1 MSVSRSFVSHQVRER
16 EERKGKLPVAAMH
29 PERMERETKRER
41 EGCGHWATGPPCR
54 RGCNEEEDGLPS
66 TIRSLWYKERLGFNE
81 ICFDGV
87 HMRVHTA
94 HTDWKMARQNAGLA
108 MSPKKSAEQKSN
120 DECGVACSQAR

>member
-16 EERKGKLPVAAMH
+16 EERKGKLPVAAMP

-54 RGCNEEEDGLPS
+54 RGCNEEEDWLPS
-66 TIRSLWYKERLGFNE
+66 TIRSLLYKERLGFNE

-87 HMRVHTA
+87 QCVR
-94 HTDWKMARQNAGLA
+94 AGWGLFRKRKWMKVSCFPLDGA
-108 MSPKKSAEQKSN
+108 SEAKF
-120 DECGVACSQAR
+120 

>member
-16 EERKGKLPVAAMH
+16 EERKGKLPVAAMP
-29 PERMERETKRER
+29 PERMERETETKRER

-54 RGCNEEEDGLPS
+54 RGWLPS
-66 TIRSLWYKERLGFNE
+66 TIRSLLYKERLGFNE

>member
-16 EERKGKLPVAAMH
+16 EERKGKLTARAAAMP
-29 PERMERETKRER
+29 PERMERETERER

-54 RGCNEEEDGLPS
+54 RGCNEEEDWLPS
-66 TIRSLWYKERLGFNE
+66 TIRSLLYKERLGFNE

-94 HTDWKMARQNAGLA
+94 HTAHTDWKMARQNAGMA
-108 MSPKKSAEQKSN
+108 MSPKKR
-120 DECGVACSQAR
+120 CS

>member
-16 EERKGKLPVAAMH
+16 EERKGKLPVAATP

-54 RGCNEEEDGLPS
+54 RGCNEEEDWLPS
-66 TIRSLWYKERLGFNE
+66 TIRSLLYKERLGFNE
-81 ICFDGV
+81 ICFD
-87 HMRVHTA
+87 MRVHTA
-94 HTDWKMARQNAGLA
+94 HTEWKMARQNAGLA

-120 DECGVACSQAR
+120 DDCGVACSQAR